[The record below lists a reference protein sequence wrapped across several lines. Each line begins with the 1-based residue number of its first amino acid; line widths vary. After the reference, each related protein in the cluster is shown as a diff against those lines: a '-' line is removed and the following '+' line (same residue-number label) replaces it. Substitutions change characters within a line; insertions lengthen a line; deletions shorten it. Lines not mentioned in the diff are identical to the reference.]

1 MVLVY
6 YFYYTVCPTPPVGVN
21 TEKVV
26 PTNHP
31 YVEGMDYTYE
41 CTAPYI
47 PHGADNLV
55 TTCEDTGLWSN
66 PAPTCTGVY

>member
-1 MVLVY
+1 MVLVHLF
-6 YFYYTVCPTPPVGVN
+6 YFTVCSTLPEGVN
-21 TEKVV
+21 TKAINQ
-26 PTNHP
+26 TIQ
-31 YVEGMDYTYE
+31 YVEGNTVTYE